1 MNKPGNVVVEKLVE
15 RQGDAAEVINSNMTA
30 RMLPLKVANGASAV
44 IQSLRSR
51 VFG

>member
-30 RMLPLKVANGASAV
+30 RMLPLKVANGDLAV